1 MQKIDDLFNNEWK
14 KSCNFKQYCL
24 ATLVCNRNIDIMDAL
39 SQVK

>member
-1 MQKIDDLFNNEWK
+1 MNRKNRI
-14 KSCNFKQYCL
+14 FKQYCL